1 MNLRDIDFFKS
12 LDDDSYEQFSK
23 EFIVEKREYKKDE
36 YIFNEMD
43 KAKDLFILIKGKIE
57 VSKFDYNGKRYIINT
72 LDTPEVF
79 GEVYSFLQ
87 INYDFSAIAIED
99 SYVFVVK
106 DFFKVLTESTNK
118 KMLLEL
124 IKLLSKKCL
133 YLSRKNQITS
143 KFTLRQKIANY
154 LILNEN
160 EKEVKL
166 VMTREE
172 WSDFLSTTRPSLSRE
187 LSRMQSDGL
196 IKLEKNKILILN
208 KKELKEI
215 I

>member
-43 KAKDLFILIKGKIE
+43 KAKDLFVLIKGKIE

-160 EKEVKL
+160 KKEVKL

-187 LSRMQSDGL
+187 LSRMQADGL